1 MLYFF
6 KFFDHTAKTP
16 ANLTRRLST
25 ALKLSLPNLGSYICL
40 MIKIS
45 SLSFV
50 FLMCFA
56 CGGSLSDEQRKRI
69 RESMEDG
76 QIRRVPEAE
85 LTEAAYQLGR
95 QLMKQLEK
103 SEMSPASIDS
113 LQKVYNIKI
122 GTLQT
127 TDSVMLEI
135 EKQIIEAYTT
145 GSGNV
150 ELTDNIQKLGADSLL
165 YTKPIL
171 KELPDGTMRFEKAV
185 GIHMPRKTVVRS
197 IPE

>member
-1 MLYFF
+1 
-6 KFFDHTAKTP
+6 
-16 ANLTRRLST
+16 
-25 ALKLSLPNLGSYICL
+25 
-40 MIKIS
+40 
-45 SLSFV
+45 
-50 FLMCFA
+50 MCIA
-56 CGGSLSDEQRKRI
+56 CGGSLSDEQRKKI

-95 QLMKQLEK
+95 QMMKRLEK
-103 SEMSPASIDS
+103 GGLNPSLIDS
-113 LQKVYNIKI
+113 LQKAYNVKI

-135 EKQIIEAYTT
+135 EKQIVEAYTT

-171 KELPDGTMRFEKAV
+171 KELPDGTMQFEKAI